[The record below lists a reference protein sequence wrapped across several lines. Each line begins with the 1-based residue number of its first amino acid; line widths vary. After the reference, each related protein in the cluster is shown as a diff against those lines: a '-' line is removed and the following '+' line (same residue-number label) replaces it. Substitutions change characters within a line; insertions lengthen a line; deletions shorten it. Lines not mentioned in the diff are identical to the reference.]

1 MRPHTCPKCSGS
13 MAEGYTL
20 DSQSSSYTVSQW
32 VSGAPVKS
40 LFVGLK
46 LKGKD
51 KRPIETWRCG
61 RCGYLENYA
70 R

>member
-1 MRPHTCPKCSGS
+1 
-13 MAEGYTL
+13 MALKKYKPTTP
-20 DSQSSSYTVSQW
+20 SQRQLVLVDRSALHK
-32 VSGAPVKS
+32 GAPVKS